1 MGGREKDYEHL
12 GVEGALII
20 EKGKRGRRTER
31 ERAHTRHRVDR
42 TRKHFPKSNDWEK

>member
-20 EKGKRGRRTER
+20 DKGKRGRRTER
-31 ERAHTRHRVDR
+31 ERAHTQQSGSHKK
-42 TRKHFPKSNDWEK
+42 TLPQKQ